1 MRQKGAITVFLTM
14 TFLVVLSVVFASVES
29 ARVQA
34 VRMLMETSMDASMES
49 VLAGYQKEL
58 YDRYDVLMFDGSGG
72 SGNISEESI
81 SALINSDMEY
91 MLNPTKDTLLKNTDF
106 YKVSCG
112 DIEILQ
118 TALATDDGGMVFRD
132 SAIHFVKEFLGEGE
146 LETLTGKYE
155 WAMQNVEETEAYTS
169 KETEVGAAISG
180 CEEEKSRLDA
190 EKGDEAQQAQNQNNP
205 TLQADTIRSMGI
217 LELVCEDT
225 SKVSQK
231 SVVLSQLPSHREL
244 HTGNASME
252 HESGMMSDIL
262 FQNYLMRKFTH
273 AAAENSD
280 TEGNLA
286 YQLEYL
292 LIGKEHD
299 VDNLKGVIDRLLLIR
314 EGANFAYLL
323 TDAVK
328 VGEAYAAAMA
338 LVGYTC
344 LPPLIE
350 ATKYAIL
357 LAWAYA
363 ESVLDVRVLLAGE
376 KCAAVKTGQTWKT
389 SIGNIAEVATMDA
402 KQMSDKTGLGY
413 SDYLQMMLF
422 MADQSELAIR
432 ALDLME
438 LQIQHLTGNTAFRM
452 DCCVTAVEAK
462 AVMDNMSAFLT
473 FSFMR
478 RYTDGKA
485 GNMEITRC
493 YSYDMW

>member
-1 MRQKGAITVFLTM
+1 MKQKGAITVFLTM
-14 TFLVVLSVVFASVES
+14 TFLLVLSVVFACIES
-29 ARVQA
+29 ARGQA
-34 VRMLMETSMDASMES
+34 LRMLVETSMDASMES

-72 SGNISEESI
+72 SGNISENSI
-81 SALINSDMEY
+81 SALINSNMEY
-91 MLNPTKDTLLKNTDF
+91 MLNPTHGTILKSTDF
-106 YKVSCG
+106 YKASCG
-112 DIEILQ
+112 DVEILQ

-132 SAIHFVKEFLGEGE
+132 SAIHFVKEFLGERE
-146 LETLTGKYE
+146 LETLMGKYE
-155 WAMQNVEETEAYTS
+155 WAMQNVEESNAYAS

-180 CEEEKSRLDA
+180 CEEEKAKIDA
-190 EKGDEAQQAQNQNNP
+190 EKSEEAQVAEGQMNP
-205 TLQADTIRSMGI
+205 SLQADTIRSMGI

-231 SVVLSQLPSHREL
+231 SVILSQLPSHRDL
-244 HTGNASME
+244 YAGNAVRE
-252 HESGMMSDIL
+252 HESGMMSDIM

-273 AAAENSD
+273 AAANNSD
-280 TEGNLA
+280 TEGNLS

-292 LIGKEHD
+292 LIGEEHD

-328 VGEAYAAAMA
+328 VSEAYAAAMA

-376 KCAAVKTGQTWKT
+376 KCAAVKTSQTWKT

-402 KQMSDKTGLGY
+402 KQMSDKNGLSY

-422 MADQSELAIR
+422 VSDQSELAIR

-438 LQIQHLTGNTAFRM
+438 LQVRHSTGNTSFRI
-452 DCCVTAVEAK
+452 DCCVVAVEAK
-462 AVMDNMSAFLT
+462 AVMDSMSVFLAFP
-473 FSFMR
+473 FMKK
-478 RYTDGKA
+478 YTNGKA
-485 GNMEITRC
+485 ENNEITRC